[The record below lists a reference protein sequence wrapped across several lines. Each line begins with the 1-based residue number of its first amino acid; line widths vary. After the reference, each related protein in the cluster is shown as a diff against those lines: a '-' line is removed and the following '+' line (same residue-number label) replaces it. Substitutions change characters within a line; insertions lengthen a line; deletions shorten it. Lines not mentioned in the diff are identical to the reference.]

1 MYMKLLMGD
10 AMEFVCYTHCFDVF
24 TTANLSVKIQ
34 ENLAPAIPKELI
46 VKDELINSCTLLIVT
61 ILTTSL
67 TFLNS

>member
-1 MYMKLLMGD
+1 MGD
-10 AMEFVCYTHCFDVF
+10 AMEFVCYTNCFDVF

-46 VKDELINSCTLLIVT
+46 VKDELINSCILLIVT
-61 ILTTSL
+61 ILTSL